1 MICCYFASA
10 IFMLQTKF
18 SVNRGKWKKL
28 SPLIWGLPSWDGGTI
43 ICLTPV
49 IKVSNISTI

>member
-1 MICCYFASA
+1 
-10 IFMLQTKF
+10 MLQTKF
-18 SVNRGKWKKL
+18 FVNRGKWKKL

-49 IKVSNISTI
+49 IKLAIYQQSNMCSYK